1 MKPTPSVDKA
11 VRYLQDLLA
20 REGLKGGARLPAIE
34 HLARGADV
42 ALVSMWKAVRRL
54 ADEGVLHARRGAG
67 THVAPAPASD
77 AHDKLVQS
85 VSQRL
90 LHDVLEGRFHV
101 DTALPSVKELCALYD
116 IGPRTVR
123 AAVGQV
129 LKDGHLVKRGRDFR
143 IRRARLSRATG
154 ASVLF
159 IRGADFIDAA
169 EASYFR
175 ATIERFMHHFEQQCA
190 RRNVQTCE
198 VVVADAADASFKS
211 SSATLGYI
219 IWYTGSLEP
228 FLRQIMEHCVRMGK
242 PTVVYDLTDV
252 SLDKLAPY
260 SNKTIRVLHND
271 NFAAGRAVGN
281 ALLHRG
287 HRHICFFAEQ
297 LFPWAGQRHAGLVSA
312 FDKAGYRNGVQLFPG
327 DPLTKAPRERPEVWK
342 RADADKWFIES
353 LITNVR
359 GSRMNEYSKGRVAS
373 RLADAAYW
381 SAIYCVMEKAM
392 RDALHEKEATAWVAA
407 DDPIALHAVM
417 PFLQA
422 QRVQVPRD
430 LSLAGFNNQFEA
442 PHANLSSYHF
452 DMTGMAMRTLT
463 FLLYPSQER
472 RLRPAKQ
479 ATAVE
484 GIGGFMMDRG
494 SVAAPL
500 TSDGHAQAY
509 ARRFL

>member
-175 ATIERFMHHFEQQCA
+175 ATIERFMHHFEQQCQHKDFHQDQS
-190 RRNVQTCE
+190 V
-198 VVVADAADASFKS
+198 DF
-211 SSATLGYI
+211 
-219 IWYTGSLEP
+219 
-228 FLRQIMEHCVRMGK
+228 
-242 PTVVYDLTDV
+242 
-252 SLDKLAPY
+252 
-260 SNKTIRVLHND
+260 HN
-271 NFAAGRAVGN
+271 
-281 ALLHRG
+281 
-287 HRHICFFAEQ
+287 
-297 LFPWAGQRHAGLVSA
+297 
-312 FDKAGYRNGVQLFPG
+312 
-327 DPLTKAPRERPEVWK
+327 
-342 RADADKWFIES
+342 
-353 LITNVR
+353 
-359 GSRMNEYSKGRVAS
+359 
-373 RLADAAYW
+373 
-381 SAIYCVMEKAM
+381 
-392 RDALHEKEATAWVAA
+392 
-407 DDPIALHAVM
+407 
-417 PFLQA
+417 
-422 QRVQVPRD
+422 
-430 LSLAGFNNQFEA
+430 
-442 PHANLSSYHF
+442 
-452 DMTGMAMRTLT
+452 
-463 FLLYPSQER
+463 
-472 RLRPAKQ
+472 
-479 ATAVE
+479 
-484 GIGGFMMDRG
+484 
-494 SVAAPL
+494 
-500 TSDGHAQAY
+500 
-509 ARRFL
+509 